1 MTSFDTTPAPQ
12 NRAATQQQH
21 QATKMF
27 FMFPPMFVAPTHSYG
42 GKGHYNDPYASMSD
56 KSAAALHRERQAI
69 ERFDALRSQGT
80 PTSKMRRL
88 LVEPSCHLTGACRS
102 TFSKHVRSF
111 PGWMAKR
118 RVATLDEKEASKE
131 KRKGKVYFV
140 DIVYDPAKA
149 TKHQASKE
157 AYKRAVA
164 ILLNQSAQ
172 AVSEEA
178 SEENKRAATDTTPM
192 QPVAKRA
199 KILQDSSN
207 MQPQDATVSRVTP

>member
-1 MTSFDTTPAPQ
+1 
-12 NRAATQQQH
+12 
-21 QATKMF
+21 
-27 FMFPPMFVAPTHSYG
+27 MFVAPTYSYG
-42 GKGHYNDPYASMSD
+42 GEGPYNAPYASMSD
-56 KSAAALHRERQAI
+56 KSAAALRRERQAI
-69 ERFDALRSQGT
+69 ELFHALRSQGT

-88 LVEPSCHLTGACRS
+88 LLEPSCHLTGACWS

-118 RVATLDEKEASKE
+118 RVATLEEKEASKE

-149 TKHQASKE
+149 ATHQASKE

-164 ILLNQSAQ
+164 ILLTQSAQ